1 MTIALLSH
9 TYKQGNSGGSG
20 TSPSIDTTGASLI
33 VAYVADFTGSSPA
46 TFADSQ
52 GNTWTALTARPL
64 TSNMRSQMYYCASP
78 TTSASHT
85 FSATGTNSFAA
96 IAIAAYSGTATS
108 PYDQETGA
116 TTLTGTSLA
125 TGSVTPSENNELV
138 IYGCGYASSALS
150 VSVGTMLDTAAIIGG
165 TSYGIGLAYEIQTT
179 ATARSPSWSWS
190 SSNSCSTTIA
200 TFKAAA
206 SGPTYTLTASG
217 GSYTDTGGTAGLV
230 AGRKIVASGGGY
242 THTGGTAALQAGR
255 KLAASGGA
263 FTETGGTAGL
273 VVGRKLVADGGAY
286 AFTGGDANLVY
297 TPVGG
302 ATYTLSASGGTFA
315 LTGGDVAFLAARK
328 LVVDGGAFALSG
340 GDAAFTYPYDTAVPS
355 KVGGDDVPRIEIY
368 EKRKKKKRKDET
380 LEAVIRNA
388 MRGEPVEVKADT
400 RQIEVEL
407 LALQIEQE
415 NEDLLAL
422 IL

>member
-20 TSPSIDTTGASLI
+20 TSPAIDTTGASLL
-33 VAYVADFTGSSPA
+33 VAYVADFTGSAAA

-64 TSNMRSQMYYCASP
+64 TGNMRSQMYYCASP

-206 SGPTYTLTASG
+206 
-217 GSYTDTGGTAGLV
+217 GSSSPVGLSTETDTALALSSIQIAAT
-230 AGRKIVASGGGY
+230 GRADEAD
-242 THTGGTAALQAGR
+242 AALA
-255 KLAASGGA
+255 LAAVQATATGRA
-263 FTETGGTAGL
+263 DETDTAL
-273 VVGRKLVADGGAY
+273 
-286 AFTGGDANLVY
+286 
-297 TPVGG
+297 
-302 ATYTLSASGGTFA
+302 A
-315 LTGGDVAFLAARK
+315 LTGVTGTAPGIASESDT
-328 LVVDGGAFALSG
+328 AFALAAVQKLLVGVATETDTALAPTAAVDDLSLILKILRNRQELNAATGTFTLYDDDGTTVLYQSNAWADAAGTIPYSG
-340 GDAAFTYPYDTAVPS
+340 GVLARIDA
-355 KVGGDDVPRIEIY
+355 
-368 EKRKKKKRKDET
+368 
-380 LEAVIRNA
+380 
-388 MRGEPVEVKADT
+388 
-400 RQIEVEL
+400 
-407 LALQIEQE
+407 LA
-415 NEDLLAL
+415 
-422 IL
+422 

>member
-20 TSPSIDTTGASLI
+20 TSSAIDTTGASLL

-64 TSNMRSQMYYCASP
+64 TGNMRSQMYYCASP
-78 TTSASHT
+78 STSASHT

-200 TFKAAA
+200 TFKADNGVSGTLATTNANDTSAA
-206 SGPTYTLTASG
+206 SGTTTVTGASSTTNSNDTSSATGTTTVTGTLATTNADDTSAASG
-217 GSYTDTGGTAGLV
+217 TVGGGVSGTLATTNANDTSAATGTTIVTGAVAYSNANDTAAASGWAGLV
-230 AGRKIVASGGGY
+230 SG
-242 THTGGTAALQAGR
+242 T
-255 KLAASGGA
+255 LA
-263 FTETGGTAGL
+263 TTN
-273 VVGRKLVADGGAY
+273 
-286 AFTGGDANLVY
+286 ANDTV
-297 TPVGG
+297 
-302 ATYTLSASGGTFA
+302 SASGDAG
-315 LTGGDVAFLAARK
+315 AAEP
-328 LVVDGGAFALSG
+328 
-340 GDAAFTYPYDTAVPS
+340 T

>member
-20 TSPSIDTTGASLI
+20 TSPAIDTTGASLL

-64 TSNMRSQMYYCASP
+64 TGNMRSQMYYCASP
-78 TTSASHT
+78 STSASHT

-200 TFKAAA
+200 TFKADNGVSGTLATTNANDTSAA
-206 SGPTYTLTASG
+206 SGTTTVTGASSTTNSNDTSSATGTTTVTGTLATTNADDTSAASG
-217 GSYTDTGGTAGLV
+217 TVGGGVSGTLATTNANDTSAATGTTIVTGAVAYSNANDTAAASGWAGLV
-230 AGRKIVASGGGY
+230 SG
-242 THTGGTAALQAGR
+242 T
-255 KLAASGGA
+255 LA
-263 FTETGGTAGL
+263 TTN
-273 VVGRKLVADGGAY
+273 
-286 AFTGGDANLVY
+286 ANDTV
-297 TPVGG
+297 
-302 ATYTLSASGGTFA
+302 SASGDAG
-315 LTGGDVAFLAARK
+315 AAEP
-328 LVVDGGAFALSG
+328 
-340 GDAAFTYPYDTAVPS
+340 T

-388 MRGEPVEVKADT
+388 MRGEPIEADT
-400 RQIEVEL
+400 RQIEAEL

>member
-20 TSPSIDTTGASLI
+20 TSPAIDTTGASLL

-64 TSNMRSQMYYCASP
+64 TGNMRSQMYYCASP
-78 TTSASHT
+78 STSASHT

-200 TFKAAA
+200 TFKADNGVSGTLATTNANDTSAA
-206 SGPTYTLTASG
+206 SGTTTVTGASSTTNANDTSSATGTTTVTGTLATTNAD
-217 GSYTDTGGTAGLV
+217 DT
-230 AGRKIVASGGGY
+230 S
-242 THTGGTAALQAGR
+242 
-255 KLAASGGA
+255 AASG
-263 FTETGGTAGL
+263 T
-273 VVGRKLVADGGAY
+273 
-286 AFTGGDANLVY
+286 
-297 TPVGG
+297 VGG
-302 ATYTLSASGGTFA
+302 GVSGTLATTNANDTSAATGTTIVTGAVAYSNANDTAAASGWAGSVSGTLATTNADDTVSASGDAG
-315 LTGGDVAFLAARK
+315 AAEP
-328 LVVDGGAFALSG
+328 
-340 GDAAFTYPYDTAVPS
+340 T

>member
-20 TSPSIDTTGASLI
+20 TSPAIDTTGASLL
-33 VAYVADFTGSSPA
+33 VAYVADFTGSAAA

-64 TSNMRSQMYYCASP
+64 TGNMRSQMYYCASP

-200 TFKAAA
+200 TFKA
-206 SGPTYTLTASG
+206 TT
-217 GSYTDTGGTAGLV
+217 GSSSPVGLSTETDTALALAGVQIAATGIALETDTAL
-230 AGRKIVASGGGY
+230 
-242 THTGGTAALQAGR
+242 
-255 KLAASGGA
+255 
-263 FTETGGTAGL
+263 
-273 VVGRKLVADGGAY
+273 
-286 AFTGGDANLVY
+286 
-297 TPVGG
+297 
-302 ATYTLSASGGTFA
+302 A
-315 LTGGDVAFLAARK
+315 LTGITGTAPGIASESDT
-328 LVVDGGAFALSG
+328 AFALAAVQKLLVGVATETDTALAPTAAVDDFSLILKILRNRQELNAATGMFTLYDDDGTTVLYQSNAWADAAGTIPYSG
-340 GDAAFTYPYDTAVPS
+340 GVLARIDA
-355 KVGGDDVPRIEIY
+355 
-368 EKRKKKKRKDET
+368 
-380 LEAVIRNA
+380 
-388 MRGEPVEVKADT
+388 
-400 RQIEVEL
+400 
-407 LALQIEQE
+407 LA
-415 NEDLLAL
+415 
-422 IL
+422 